1 MYLRIEDL
9 HFMSFH
15 IISLI
20 SVIFY
25 LLLGFF
31 NKRLPCCFH
40 SRGKDD
46 PKAAGRRKGSQG
58 VVRSVAFHM
67 GVTCG
72 NYVVTKT

>member
-25 LLLGFF
+25 LLLGFCST
-31 NKRLPCCFH
+31 NVCPVASTSQEKMILKPPDD
-40 SRGKDD
+40 GKD
-46 PKAAGRRKGSQG
+46 PKEW
-58 VVRSVAFHM
+58 
-67 GVTCG
+67 CE
-72 NYVVTKT
+72 